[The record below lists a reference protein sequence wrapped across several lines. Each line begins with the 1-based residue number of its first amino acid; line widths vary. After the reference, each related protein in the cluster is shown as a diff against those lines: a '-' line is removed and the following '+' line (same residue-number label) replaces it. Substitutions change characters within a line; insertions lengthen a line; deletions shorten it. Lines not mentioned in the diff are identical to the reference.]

1 MLELEE
7 NNNLLKNLKQ
17 KIQELGESLW
27 HSQVRIKI
35 TNIRKADYG
44 RKFLEWQQKF

>member
-17 KIQELGESLW
+17 KIQELGESL
-27 HSQVRIKI
+27 
-35 TNIRKADYG
+35 
-44 RKFLEWQQKF
+44 